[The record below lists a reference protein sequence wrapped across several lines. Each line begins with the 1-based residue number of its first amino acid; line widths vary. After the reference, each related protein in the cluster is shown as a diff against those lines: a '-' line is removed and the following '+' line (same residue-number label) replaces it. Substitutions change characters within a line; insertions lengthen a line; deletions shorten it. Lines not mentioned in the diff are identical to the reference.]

1 MVTLKINGKTR
12 NITPISKLTF
22 KQLNDIIV
30 KAKVTDLKEY
40 LSVYLDMDLIE
51 LMDAEIKSASLP
63 ALHQSIFDV
72 DFEEVI
78 KTAPKT
84 FTYNDSIHIVDEIR
98 LATFGKNYFFDLYH
112 SQHAQGKLN
121 TYELCIY
128 ALAVA
133 LSTKND
139 MAEVNAIYSDLI
151 HKNWRLI
158 LPTAFFLLKRFTK
171 RKSGSMLML
180 MNFTWELK
188 KIKWQNKSA
197 LMRLRRMERTM

>member
-30 KAKVTDLKEY
+30 KARVTDLKEY
-40 LSVYLDMDLIE
+40 LSIYLDMDLGE
-51 LMDAEIKSASLP
+51 LMDAEIKSTSLP

-72 DFEEVI
+72 DFEETI
-78 KTAPKT
+78 KTPPKT
-84 FTYNDSIHIVDEIR
+84 FTYNGQIHLVDEIR

-112 SQHAQGKLN
+112 SQHAQGKIN

-133 LSTKND
+133 LGTKND

-151 HKNWRLI
+151 HKNWRLV
-158 LPTAFFLLKRFTK
+158 LPAAFFLLKRFI
-171 RKSGSMLML
+171 RKKKGSMLTL
-180 MNFTWELK
+180 MNFTWGLK
-188 KIKWQNKSA
+188 KTKWQNKSA
-197 LMRLRRMERTM
+197 LTRLKRMERIM